1 VVSSSLVL
9 VIFVLE
15 KAKPSLCFPL
25 QEVSGDDDVVDT
37 GIEMTEVGEDV
48 AEGQEVMLETA
59 GDVIT
64 TDIPIGEGD
73 SGGIMADETLG
84 TVVSDE
90 DILVMADD
98 AVHETT
104 SIMADEVSDEI
115 HVGSADVTHADTSL
129 EIVPVMADEVLAGM
143 ADGTCVDTSV
153 KLF

>member
-1 VVSSSLVL
+1 M
-9 VIFVLE
+9 
-15 KAKPSLCFPL
+15 
-25 QEVSGDDDVVDT
+25 QEVSVDDDVVDT

-48 AEGQEVMLETA
+48 VEGQEVMLETTS
-59 GDVIT
+59 DVIT

-73 SGGIMADETLG
+73 PGGIMADEDLG
-84 TVVSDE
+84 IVVSDE

-104 SIMADEVSDEI
+104 SIMADEVLDEI
-115 HVGSADVTHADTSL
+115 HVGSADVTHADASL

-143 ADGTCVDTSV
+143 ADGTCVDISM

>member
-1 VVSSSLVL
+1 MFLRRL
-9 VIFVLE
+9 NLLFVF
-15 KAKPSLCFPL
+15 SL
-25 QEVSGDDDVVDT
+25 QEVSGNDNVVNT
-37 GIEMTEVGEDV
+37 SIEITEVGEDV
-48 AEGQEVMLETA
+48 AEDQEVMLETA

-115 HVGSADVTHADTSL
+115 HVGTANVTHADTLL
-129 EIVPVMADEVLAGM
+129 EIVPVMADEVLVGM